1 MNRLQI
7 VQRVRA
13 LTRDFSNSIFR
24 ENDIVD
30 FINEGINRFKQIVPE
45 LDGLEE
51 LHANTHT
58 PSLIPP
64 QYRHLLAVYSA
75 SRCFSQDERH
85 YQATTLMNEF
95 EVKIDELKNKIENG
109 EVQIVDD
116 EGNTVTG
123 DVPVDYVNMG
133 PYWGVGASKD
143 IDLGVEGVVG

>member
-51 LHANTHT
+51 LYTNTHI

-95 EVKIDELKNKIENG
+95 EVKLDELKNKIENG

-133 PYWGVGASKD
+133 PYWGVGTSKD
-143 IDLGVEGVVG
+143 IDLGVDGVVG

>member
-51 LHANTHT
+51 LYANTHT

-123 DVPVDYVNMG
+123 DIPVDYVNMG
-133 PYWGVGASKD
+133 PYWGAGTSRD
-143 IDLGVEGVVG
+143 IDLGVEDVVG